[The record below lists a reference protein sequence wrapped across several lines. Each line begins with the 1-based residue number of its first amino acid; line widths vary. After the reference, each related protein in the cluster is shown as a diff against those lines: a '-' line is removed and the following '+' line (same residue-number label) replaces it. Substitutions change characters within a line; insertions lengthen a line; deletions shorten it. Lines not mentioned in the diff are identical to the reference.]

1 MEALVSEAVRHGV
14 NEADARKMVE
24 QTVFG
29 SASMVIEN
37 QDSSIASLREA
48 VTSKGGT
55 TFAGLTKMTEGNFE
69 QMMQNVIQA
78 SLDRTYEFEKMF

>member
-1 MEALVSEAVRHGV
+1 
-14 NEADARKMVE
+14 MVE

-29 SASMVIEN
+29 SASMVIKN
-37 QDSSIASLREA
+37 QDSTIASLREA

-69 QMMQNVIQA
+69 GIMKNTIQA